1 MIVFQLF
8 EVAAVLGRAGP
19 RIRRVMY
26 KNIFHFRQGI
36 SRSGIFIH
44 GEKIFC
50 PVGMCCIYIRRKSL
64 DPGSRGLP
72 DLFFDPLHSF
82 CRNFHRS
89 TGFRSAGRYFQQIFQ
104 HKDSCKNAGTQQ
116 GNLNIS
122 VDSCLSAAALPP
134 GSDPALSDAG
144 AVSIVFVNILLICI
158 ARMTLLLPPGLV
170 FLLCCRRI
178 LRM

>member
-1 MIVFQLF
+1 MQHTM
-8 EVAAVLGRAGP
+8 GNG
-19 RIRRVMY
+19 
-26 KNIFHFRQGI
+26 
-36 SRSGIFIH
+36 H
-44 GEKIFC
+44 GA
-50 PVGMCCIYIRRKSL
+50 L
-64 DPGSRGLP
+64 
-72 DLFFDPLHSF
+72 
-82 CRNFHRS
+82 
-89 TGFRSAGRYFQQIFQ
+89 TGFLKAYAVDALICGGIGASAGRYFQQIFQ

-122 VDSCLSAAALPP
+122 ADSCLSAAALPL